1 MTALQLADRIGN
13 VDAELIRP
21 TVDLWDREGENCGKG
36 RPEKLRRILPLAAAV
51 IAILALC
58 GFIVVYYGLS
68 DFWLQEPSADPIEVV
83 RSAIENQA
91 KKEYTIT
98 VRVDE
103 ITIDGA
109 ETERVIEMYSG
120 SELADFRGW
129 SDEYLQNH
137 FVVVRA
143 KYYSEYDHTKTP
155 VEDGDT
161 IQYFYLVE
169 NMDTGEWTISDNTGP
184 IVPNPVTSP

>member
-1 MTALQLADRIGN
+1 MTTLQLADRIGN
-13 VDAELIRP
+13 VNDELIQP
-21 TVDLWDREGENCGKG
+21 TVDVWDRKGENGGKG
-36 RPEKLRRILPLAAAV
+36 RSVKLRRMLPLAAAV

-58 GFIVVYYGLS
+58 GFIVHYGLS
-68 DFWLQEPSADPIEVV
+68 DFWLQEPSTDPIEVV
-83 RSAIENQA
+83 RSAIENEA
-91 KKEYTIT
+91 AKEYTIT
-98 VRVDE
+98 IRVDE
-103 ITIDGA
+103 ITMDEA
-109 ETERVIEMYSG
+109 ETERIIEMYSG
-120 SELADFRGW
+120 SELADSRGW

-169 NMDTGEWTISDNTGP
+169 NIDTGEWTISDNTGP
-184 IVPNPVTSP
+184 IVPDPAASP